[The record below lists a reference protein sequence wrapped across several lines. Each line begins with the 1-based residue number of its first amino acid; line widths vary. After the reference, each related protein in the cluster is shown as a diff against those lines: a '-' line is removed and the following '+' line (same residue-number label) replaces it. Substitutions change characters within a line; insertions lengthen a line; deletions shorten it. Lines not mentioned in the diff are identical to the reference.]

1 MAIGLIASGCSIAP
15 YAAVVNGQTIS
26 VSQLNTEL
34 QQLTSNS
41 AFVSKVV
48 QSQGSVFGQGP
59 GTYNATFVTE
69 VLNRRV
75 SLTLLSQALARRH
88 IIPAKSDLAI
98 ALPEAQASYG
108 GAAIFNQFPKPY
120 QLTAITDTADI
131 QLLEASLEHVS
142 ISAASLVSLYNSS
155 RVSLTKCES
164 TELGSGFRIAMRD
177 LEIRGAG
184 NLLGESQSGHMAAVG
199 YDLYVKMVQEAVA
212 ELKGEKP
219 EPEPEINLDIPA
231 VANIPDSYIEREDL
245 RLSIY
250 RRLADARSLQD
261 VDAVASELLDRFG
274 PIPDQCG
281 RLLQITRLRTRLIA
295 IGVTEFVFVNLG
307 LSGQSG
313 FRIQPVGLPTSVQMR
328 VKRLLPNATYRDAQK
343 QLAVPVQ
350 RGSNMIDA
358 AEKLVDILAP
368 VEVSNAS

>member
-155 RVSLTKCES
+155 RVSLTKYCASQILVPTQAAALSEIAKLRNGAS
-164 TELGSGFRIAMRD
+164 FAAVARADSKDTNTAAGGGAIGCGLATDYQRVLGTAFAQAVVALQPGTVSQPVKTNNGWSVIEVTSATLPTFGQAIPVLVAQV
-177 LEIRGAG
+177 LGTKG
-184 NLLGESQSGHMAAVG
+184 NTLLGAAISKLANHSSVKVNPAYGTISRVSG
-199 YDLYVKMVQEAVA
+199 
-212 ELKGEKP
+212 
-219 EPEPEINLDIPA
+219 
-231 VANIPDSYIEREDL
+231 
-245 RLSIY
+245 
-250 RRLADARSLQD
+250 
-261 VDAVASELLDRFG
+261 
-274 PIPDQCG
+274 
-281 RLLQITRLRTRLIA
+281 
-295 IGVTEFVFVNLG
+295 
-307 LSGQSG
+307 
-313 FRIQPVGLPTSVQMR
+313 
-328 VKRLLPNATYRDAQK
+328 
-343 QLAVPVQ
+343 QLAVVPP
-350 RGSNMIDA
+350 S
-358 AEKLVDILAP
+358 P
-368 VEVSNAS
+368 PSNAALNIFKPPTAGA